1 MNDIAKIVAFNIK
14 SRRRALKMT
23 QKELAERLN
32 YSEKAISKWEN
43 GLGLPPSVTLPAL
56 ARALSTDIDSL
67 MNNPSDIRYY
77 LGIDGGG
84 TKTEFVLSDVDGNII
99 KRTVLSGCNPND
111 IGFQG
116 MFDVLRE
123 GIFAVC
129 GEIPFR
135 YISVFAGLAGGIT
148 GDNSRRI
155 SEFLEQYHF
164 GKTQNGSDAQNA
176 VAISLLGDD
185 GITVIMGTGAI
196 AFAQCGG
203 ELHRIG
209 GFGYMFGDEGSGFC
223 IGRDGIQAAL
233 QSEDGS
239 GPKTMLEKT
248 VRQKCGK
255 KIILDAIGD
264 YYQGGKR
271 LIASYAPLVFDA
283 YLQGDEVAKII
294 LHRNI
299 KAISCLIIGAAKH
312 LREREG
318 IKVAL
323 CGGLMR
329 DKDIIIPILE
339 EYLRNDPPNTYKI
352 TVCDRPIS
360 HGALILAGMDC
371 DVNI

>member
-23 QKELAERLN
+23 QKELADRLN

-43 GLGLPPSVTLPAL
+43 GLGLPPSVTLPDL
-56 ARALSTDIDSL
+56 ARALATDIDSL

-84 TKTEFVLSDVDGNII
+84 TKTEFVLADLEGNIL
-99 KRTVLSGCNPND
+99 KRTILSGCNPND

-116 MFDVLRE
+116 TFDVLRQ
-123 GIFAVC
+123 GIFDVC

-155 SEFLEQYHF
+155 REFLEQYHF
-164 GKTQNGSDAQNA
+164 GRTGNGSDAQNA
-176 VAISLLGDD
+176 VAISLLGEN

-196 AFAQCGG
+196 AFAQCDDK
-203 ELHRIG
+203 LYRIG

-223 IGRDGIQAAL
+223 IGRDGIASAL

-239 GPKTMLEKT
+239 GQKT
-248 VRQKCGK
+248 VLEDSVREKCGR

-264 YYQGGKR
+264 FYQGGKR
-271 LIASYAPLVFDA
+271 LIASYAPLVFKA
-283 YLQGDEVAKII
+283 YLDGDEIAKNI
-294 LHRNI
+294 LHRNV
-299 KAISCLIIGAAKH
+299 KAIAQIIFGAAKH
-312 LREREG
+312 LPAGKEV
-318 IKVAL
+318 KVAL
-323 CGGLMR
+323 CGGITKNKEVIL
-329 DKDIIIPILE
+329 PILE
-339 EYLRNDPPNTYKI
+339 QYLSEDAHNQYNVS
-352 TVCDRPIS
+352 VCDRSIA
-360 HGALILAGMDC
+360 HGALLLAGMEYKEN
-371 DVNI
+371 V

>member
-23 QKELAERLN
+23 QKELADRLN

-43 GLGLPPSVTLPAL
+43 GLGLPPSVTLPDL
-56 ARALSTDIDSL
+56 ARALATDIDSL

-84 TKTEFVLSDVDGNII
+84 TKTEFVLADLEGNIL
-99 KRTVLSGCNPND
+99 KRTILSGCNPND

-116 MFDVLRE
+116 TFDVLRQ
-123 GIFAVC
+123 GIFDVC

-155 SEFLEQYHF
+155 REFLEQYHF
-164 GKTQNGSDAQNA
+164 GRTGNGSDAQNA
-176 VAISLLGDD
+176 IAISLLGEN

-196 AFAQCGG
+196 AFAQC
-203 ELHRIG
+203 EDKLYRIG

-223 IGRDGIQAAL
+223 IGRDGIAAAL

-239 GPKTMLEKT
+239 GQKT
-248 VRQKCGK
+248 VLEESVREKCGR

-264 YYQGGKR
+264 FYQGGKR
-271 LIASYAPLVFDA
+271 LIASYAPLVFKA
-283 YLQGDEVAKII
+283 YLDGDEVARNI

-299 KAISCLIIGAAKH
+299 KAIAQIIFGAAKH
-312 LREREG
+312 LPAGKEV
-318 IKVAL
+318 KVAL
-323 CGGLMR
+323 CGGITKNKEVIL
-329 DKDIIIPILE
+329 PILE
-339 EYLRNDPPNTYKI
+339 QYLSEDAHNQYNVS
-352 TVCDRPIS
+352 VCDRSIA
-360 HGALILAGMDC
+360 HGALLLAGMEYKE
-371 DVNI
+371 NT